1 MIQAALAHAF
11 KADSGRV
18 LAALIAQ
25 FRDFDL
31 AEEALQDA
39 IIEAARTWPRDGTP
53 SNTSAWLLAVARR
66 RALDRMRKFAR
77 AKDEAVLQNLGL
89 LAEDQPEDE
98 ATQEIPDERLRL
110 IFTCCHPALAEEA
123 QVALTLRTLCGL
135 SAREI
140 AQAFLVPH
148 ATMNQRLTRAKAKIS
163 NAGIPYRVP
172 EGPEIEARLA
182 AVLSVIYL
190 IFNAGYAPR
199 NPVLSAEA
207 LRLCEVVHQLQPLP
221 ETAGLWA
228 LMSLHMARDPARL
241 DADNTLISLKDQN
254 RALWDHPAIARAKTR
269 LLHALA
275 QSRPGPYQIQA
286 AISALHCEAE
296 SWATTDWAQINA
308 LYGAL
313 YRLSPTPVV
322 ALNHAVAEAHAGEPK
337 EALTKLGELQMA
349 LEGYQPFHAARAE
362 LLAQCGKI
370 PAARLEYKHVISLT
384 IAPEERAFLL
394 KKLSELP

>member
-1 MIQAALAHAF
+1 MTQAALAHAF
-11 KADSGRV
+11 EADSGRV

-39 IIEAARTWPRDGTP
+39 MIEAARTWTKDGTP
-53 SNTSAWLLAVARR
+53 SNAGAWLLAVARR
-66 RALDRMRKFAR
+66 RALDHMRSSKRAR
-77 AKDEAVLQNLGL
+77 DEAVLQNITL
-89 LAEDQPEDE
+89 LAEGKPTDE
-98 ATQEIPDERLRL
+98 AAQEIPDERLRL
-110 IFTCCHPALAEEA
+110 IFTCCHPALSQEA

-135 SAREI
+135 TAREI

-148 ATMNQRLTRAKAKIS
+148 ATMNQRLTRAKAKIR

-199 NPVLSAEA
+199 NPVLSSEA
-207 LRLCEVVHQLQPLP
+207 LRLCEVVHHLQPLP

-241 DADNTLISLKDQN
+241 DADNTLISLKDQD
-254 RALWDHPAIARAKTR
+254 RTLWDHPAIAHAKTR

-286 AISALHCEAE
+286 AMSALHCEAA
-296 SWATTDWAQINA
+296 SWASTDWPQILA
-308 LYGAL
+308 LYTAL

-322 ALNHAVAEAHAGEPK
+322 ALNRAVAEAHAGAPK
-337 EALTKLGELQMA
+337 AALASLEALEIA

-362 LLAQCGKI
+362 LLVQNGQAA
-370 PAARLEYKHVISLT
+370 AARLEYDRAIGLT
-384 IAPEERAFLL
+384 TAPEERAFLRR
-394 KKLSELP
+394 KLLDLP

>member
-1 MIQAALAHAF
+1 MSQAALARAYA
-11 KADSGRV
+11 ADSGRV

-39 IIEAARTWPRDGTP
+39 MIEAARTWPRDGTP
-53 SNTSAWLLAVARR
+53 SSTGAWLLAVARR
-66 RALDRMRKFAR
+66 RALDRLRSSKR
-77 AKDEAVLQNLGL
+77 AKDEAVRENLSL
-89 LAEDQPEDE
+89 LAEGQPEDE
-98 ATQEIPDERLRL
+98 AAQEIPDERLRL
-110 IFTCCHPALAEEA
+110 IFTCCHPALAQEA

-135 SAREI
+135 TAREI

-148 ATMNQRLTRAKAKIS
+148 ATMNQRLTRAKAKIR

-172 EGPEIEARLA
+172 EGAEIEARLA

-199 NPVLSAEA
+199 NPALSAEA
-207 LRLCEVVHQLQPLP
+207 LRLCEVVHRLQPLP

-241 DADNTLISLKDQN
+241 DADSTMISLKKQN
-254 RALWDHPAIARAKTR
+254 RSLWDHPAISTAKTR

-286 AISALHCEAE
+286 AISALHCEAA
-296 SWATTDWAQINA
+296 SWAATDWPQINA

-313 YRLSPTPVV
+313 YKLSPTPVV
-322 ALNHAVAEAHAGEPK
+322 ALNRAVAEAHAGKPK
-337 EALTKLGELQMA
+337 AALASLEALEAA

-362 LLAQCGKI
+362 LLVQCGQAE
-370 PAARLEYKHVISLT
+370 AARLEYERAIDLT
-384 IAPEERAFLL
+384 SAPEERTFLRR
-394 KKLSELP
+394 KLLDLS